1 MAKDTYNDIDE
12 LFNDLMDDLSNELG
26 NEIGKE
32 MAKIEQEVIDSN
44 VYGAFTPK
52 EYVRRKD
59 NGGLRSE
66 ENMEIVVTRKGDSV
80 EIEVHNATT
89 GNVLYKN
96 YWQGEIQDFIES
108 GVYMWNGQMPPPRPF
123 IDEAQKRVD
132 ENIDAIFERVLG
144 KLGW

>member
-1 MAKDTYNDIDE
+1 MSKSTYNDIDE
-12 LFNDLMDDLSNELG
+12 LFNDLMDDLSGELG
-26 NEIGKE
+26 KEIGKE
-32 MAKIEQEVIDSN
+32 MVKIEQEVIDSN

-52 EYVRRKD
+52 EYSRRLD

-123 IDEAQKRVD
+123 IDESQKRVD
-132 ENIDAIFERVLG
+132 ENIEVIFERALN

>member
-32 MAKIEQEVIDSN
+32 MAKIELEVIDSN